1 MAKAK
6 GTTLLSLVKFLR
18 HNRDRALELLPSEL
32 HHYLE
37 ERIQTSG
44 WYPEED
50 LLALNRCMIRLMPGQ
65 REAVL
70 SEMGKSIAAEHM
82 EGIYAHLRLEE
93 GDLRPLARR
102 AFALWSS
109 QHDSGR
115 LSVTPEGPGVIL
127 FELSDFGLPSR
138 EICDIT
144 AAYFRETLRLAG
156 VEAEVREEE
165 CRVAGANR
173 CLWRATW
180 RRA

>member
-1 MAKAK
+1 MGKAK

-18 HNRDRALELLPSEL
+18 RNRDRALALLPSEL

-37 ERIQTSG
+37 DRIQTSA

-50 LLALNRCMIRLMPGQ
+50 LLALNRCVIQLIPGR
-65 REAVL
+65 REDAL
-70 SEMGKSIAAEHM
+70 DEMGRIIAAEHM
-82 EGIYAHLRLEE
+82 EGIYAHLRVDD
-93 GDLRPLARR
+93 GDLQPLARR

-115 LSVTPEGPGVIL
+115 LGVTLEAPGVIR
-127 FELSDFGLPSR
+127 FELSDFALPSR
-138 EICDIT
+138 EICDVT

-156 VEAEVREEE
+156 VEAKVYEME
-165 CRVAGANR
+165 CRVHGASR

-180 RRA
+180 ERA

>member
-6 GTTLLSLVKFLR
+6 GTTLLTLVKFLR
-18 HNRDRALELLPSEL
+18 QNRERALALLPSEL

-37 ERIQTSG
+37 DRIQTSS

-50 LLALNRCMIRLMPGQ
+50 LLELNRCMIELIPGE
-65 REAVL
+65 RDAVL
-70 SEMGKSIAAEHM
+70 EQMGKRIAAEHM
-82 EGIYAHLRLEE
+82 EGIYSHLRVDE
-93 GDLRPLARR
+93 GDLQPLARR

-109 QHDSGR
+109 QHDTGR
-115 LSVTPEGPGVIL
+115 LGVTLEGPGVIR

-138 EICDIT
+138 EICDVT

-156 VEAEVREEE
+156 VDAKVEEME
-165 CRVAGANR
+165 CRVEGGSR

-180 RRA
+180 ERA